1 MKGFTLLE
9 ILVTVL
15 IFGFIIVGMYGVLNI
30 TQANYSTNSASLNL
44 QQQARQGMSWL
55 SREIR
60 QASWDSIDIVPT
72 PPDLD
77 ANNNNSITFNTP
89 GAVGVEYFVTWTL
102 VSGRELWQLKREH
115 PTGTYK
121 IIANDIRGLNFLTSS
136 GNIVNIQVQAS
147 KTFRSLGKER
157 TLAFP
162 LTEQVTVRNP

>member
-30 TQANYSTNSASLNL
+30 AQANYGTNSVSLNL
-44 QQQARQGMSWL
+44 QRQARQGMSWL

-60 QASWDSIDIVPT
+60 QASWASIVLGS
-72 PPDLD
+72 LD
-77 ANNNNSITFNTP
+77 VNDNNSITFNTP

-102 VSGRELWQLKREH
+102 VSGRKLWQLKREY

-121 IIANDIRGLNFLTSS
+121 IIANDIRGLNFWTSL